1 MALFAWPFL
10 QRSGSSEHDA
20 VVGKSPFLTREGTRL
35 ARSAGLAVRKAPC
48 AGSTG
53 PLHGYPVSEV
63 GSGPC
68 GFQKIWPLFSENSGP
83 SWLRCEELFQVK
95 AGCVG
100 GVMRVVRT
108 EVWRERQ
115 AGVDLMSRANR
126 RARRC
131 GTEVRKACRP
141 LEVGVRMGGCLMDRR
156 RRRAKPTGSLAQSNS
171 PTFDRVTAPWLRGG
185 EWSRAG
191 RRRSNGRPFDVAE
204 DRAGGRKWGERRAV
218 AAGSCVCGCPL
229 PEVPHAFFTFRVGD
243 GFVLMACEV
252 A

>member
-1 MALFAWPFL
+1 MRRRASRRTGFRRLRATTVRPRESGRERGRRAGKIPAARGRGHRLDALRA
-10 QRSGSSEHDA
+10 SGHA
-20 VVGKSPFLTREGTRL
+20 RE
-35 ARSAGLAVRKAPC
+35 
-48 AGSTG
+48 
-53 PLHGYPVSEV
+53 
-63 GSGPC
+63 PC